1 MEKIKFNLKWIYFSV
16 WAVLLILIFS
26 LGFFS
31 MFSFNGF
38 SKSVNI
44 SLYQVMEDNAKPT
57 SVIDAQSGKMLSE
70 QNIENGEYAS
80 LILVS
85 SERIHRTDES
95 KGWTVALVSFSIA
108 FIAVLLLIVACG
120 VMQMFS
126 FYFKKL
132 AVTDLVLKCILVFL
146 CIGLL
151 ICGAFYLQSLP
162 QEISASYSL
171 GASYIILPILVLLLL
186 LSGFV
191 FKYIEKRRG
200 ADYGK

>member
-132 AVTDLVLKCILVFL
+132 AVADLVLKCILVVF
-146 CIGLL
+146 CVGLL

-191 FKYIEKRRG
+191 FKYIEKRRS